1 VQESVKPNVK
11 NQPHGCS
18 LALGTTFEIG
28 ARGGERAGEGKADV
42 TSALM

>member
-1 VQESVKPNVK
+1 MAA
-11 NQPHGCS
+11 
-18 LALGTTFEIG
+18 LYIALGTTFEIG